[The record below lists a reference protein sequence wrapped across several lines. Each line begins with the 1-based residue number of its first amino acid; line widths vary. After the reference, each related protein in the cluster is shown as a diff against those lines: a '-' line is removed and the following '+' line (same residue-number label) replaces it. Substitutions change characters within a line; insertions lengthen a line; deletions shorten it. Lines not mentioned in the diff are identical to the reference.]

1 MGGWQEDLN
10 ALVVPACC
18 LFVSASIFLAICF
31 FVQLHF
37 DLALLSTLNKDFIEF
52 GSALESKISGSD
64 RSMY

>member
-31 FVQLHF
+31 VQLHF
-37 DLALLSTLNKDFIEF
+37 DLALSSTLNKDFIEF
-52 GSALESKISGSD
+52 GSALEAKISGSD
-64 RSMY
+64 RSLY